1 MQLSSRNDT
10 HDSDEYKRFPP
21 SYPRLPFNAEA
32 GDEIKSPRLVS
43 VETEK
48 FRVFIVSRIE
58 TLENEL
64 LECMQNPALDNNDVE
79 MCSSKFC
86 EMLSKAEDE
95 ILKLDDYFWTAKKQ
109 ISRDHIDD
117 VTKVCELK
125 FESVILLLSEC
136 HAIIRDGLNV
146 NSRKED
152 VWKPPN
158 TFERKTTKFW
168 VPQNKVIQLQ
178 LAIMKHLPI
187 LNFKTSND
195 LAIDNEDEE
204 CMIID
209 RDAKK
214 ITSVYFDTPD
224 LHVYYERLNRMQ
236 GATLVRCRWYGSKEF
251 PTSAKNNDDDIVF
264 FERKTHHESWSLE
277 NSVKERFS
285 LPRVKALNFFESGKI
300 STNDSDRQRALARDI
315 FEKEFKEKSL
325 SPAIR
330 TSYRRTAFQKS
341 DNNEVRISLDTD
353 LTWFDEISNQFWI
366 EENAEDT
373 KQTVIMKKKFPF
385 AVLEVKLQ
393 NEETPEWIEDIV
405 REIHATEVYKFSKFL
420 HGTCVLR
427 GTQIQRFPHWW
438 DFTLNADNS
447 GIAFDDWMSSA
458 NCSGAE

>member
-1 MQLSSRNDT
+1 MQLSSRNDA

-95 ILKLDDYFWTAKKQ
+95 ILKLDEYFWTAKKQ

-136 HAIIRDGLNV
+136 HAIIRDGLNA
-146 NSRKED
+146 NSGKED

-204 CMIID
+204 YMIID
-209 RDAKK
+209 
-214 ITSVYFDTPD
+214 
-224 LHVYYERLNRMQ
+224 
-236 GATLVRCRWYGSKEF
+236 
-251 PTSAKNNDDDIVF
+251 
-264 FERKTHHESWSLE
+264 
-277 NSVKERFS
+277 
-285 LPRVKALNFFESGKI
+285 
-300 STNDSDRQRALARDI
+300 
-315 FEKEFKEKSL
+315 
-325 SPAIR
+325 
-330 TSYRRTAFQKS
+330 
-341 DNNEVRISLDTD
+341 
-353 LTWFDEISNQFWI
+353 
-366 EENAEDT
+366 
-373 KQTVIMKKKFPF
+373 
-385 AVLEVKLQ
+385 
-393 NEETPEWIEDIV
+393 
-405 REIHATEVYKFSKFL
+405 
-420 HGTCVLR
+420 
-427 GTQIQRFPHWW
+427 
-438 DFTLNADNS
+438 
-447 GIAFDDWMSSA
+447 
-458 NCSGAE
+458 